1 MTHVSIIKT
10 RNGEYKGFNCI
21 GHSGYAER
29 GEDIV
34 CAAISVLVINTI
46 NSLDKLAG
54 EKIKLITN
62 EDEGLIDCRFE
73 EQINEKSK
81 LLLDSMVL
89 GLREIKKQ
97 YGKTFI
103 DLTFEEV

>member
-21 GHSGYAER
+21 GHSGYADA

-46 NSLDKLAG
+46 NSLDQLAG
-54 EKIKLITN
+54 EKFKLVTN
-62 EDEGLIDCRFE
+62 EEDGLIDCRFE
-73 EQINEKSK
+73 KDINEKAK
-81 LLLDSMVL
+81 LLLDYMVL
-89 GLREIKKQ
+89 GLVEIKKQ

>member
-10 RNGEYKGFNCI
+10 RNGEYKGFNCV
-21 GHSGYAER
+21 GHSGYAQA

-46 NSLDKLAG
+46 NSLEQLAG
-54 EKIKLITN
+54 EKFKLVTN
-62 EDEGLIDCRFE
+62 EEDGVIDCRFE
-73 EQINEKSK
+73 NNINEKSR
-81 LLLDSMVL
+81 LLVDSMIL